1 MNLIINN
8 KNAEIEK
15 LCKLFNIKSLY
26 VFGSVVRNDFRKDS
40 DIDFLFESKKNTE
53 NPIHAFDNNLSLQS
67 ALENLLGHKV
77 DLIEYSQLNNPYLK
91 HFINQEK
98 VEVYAEA

>member
-8 KNAEIEK
+8 KKAEIVK
-15 LCKLFNIKSLY
+15 LCQSFNIKSLY
-26 VFGSVVRNDFRKDS
+26 VFGSAVRNDFRKNS
-40 DIDFLFESKKNTE
+40 DIDFLFESKNYPE
-53 NPIHAFDNNLSLQS
+53 NAVHAFESYLSLQS
-67 ALENLLGHKV
+67 ELENLLGHKV
-77 DLIEYSQLNNPYLK
+77 DLIEYSQLDNPYLK